1 MSIPTLVRRISLVT
15 AASLGLAMLATSGAS
30 AALSPHATPPQTPSS
45 TIVLGHWKVN
55 YSKEFTYK
63 SHNLGVCVEL
73 TAVGQF
79 TYTTTYTVNG
89 RFAYVSWI
97 KQKIND
103 PTLKVVTFNKSCT
116 SHLSVQR
123 IDISQHWTGYSC
135 DFNPS
140 ISVDVSVTGLSVSLS
155 AWPSCG
161 ERDQAIYT
169 TSYGSG
175 WHHNQYNG
183 GSPIGFG
190 DYEDQATGVGLVKP
204 PPCYGV
210 YPSAVFYYKGNS
222 DSYGAGKIHSSAKVC
237 LNKYE

>member
-1 MSIPTLVRRISLVT
+1 MLIPTLAQRISLVM
-15 AASLGLAMLATSGAS
+15 AASLSLAALATSSAS
-30 AALSPHATPPQTPSS
+30 AAPPPHATPPQSPSY
-45 TIVLGHWKVN
+45 TYTLGHWKAK

-63 SHNLGVCVEL
+63 SHDLPVCVKL

-103 PTLKVVTFNKSCT
+103 PTLKVVTFEKNCT
-116 SHLSVQR
+116 THRSVQK
-123 IDISQHWTGYSC
+123 IDIAQHWTGYSC

-140 ISVDVSVTGLSVSLS
+140 ISVDLSVTGLSVSVS

-161 ERDQAIYT
+161 DRSQAIYA

-190 DYEDQATGVGLVKP
+190 DYTDQATGVGLVNP

-210 YPSAVFYYKGNS
+210 YPRTVFYYKGNS
-222 DSYGAGKIHSSAKVC
+222 DSYGAGNINSSSKVC